1 MRKHKISAFI
11 PAQDVERIIE
21 DCLKSITWVD
31 EIFIVDGFST
41 DNTIEICKRYPN
53 VKIVQHEYENSG
65 AQRMWGMP
73 QVKHDWIFVID
84 SDEIC
89 TPELQNRIEEI
100 LSSDP
105 PQFNGYRVRI
115 KSKLLGKIQNHDH
128 YLGWS
133 GMRLFKKE
141 MIDNYK
147 LKRVH
152 SKMYIDPEGRI
163 TGEGAYIIHEPIRD
177 FTGAIK
183 KMIRYAEWAA
193 QDMFEKGKRARWYH
207 FTIRPL
213 HKFFVLY
220 IIRFGFLDGIRGLI
234 LCTMASFSVF
244 LKYYKLFFLQ
254 MKTES

>member
-1 MRKHKISAFI
+1 MRKHKLSVFI
-11 PAQDVERIIE
+11 PVQNVADIIE
-21 DCLKSITWVD
+21 NTLDSIRWVD
-31 EIFIVDGFST
+31 EIFIVDSFST
-41 DNTIEICKRYPN
+41 DDTVEICRRYPK

-73 QVKHDWIFVID
+73 QVKCDWIFVID

-89 TPELQNRIEEI
+89 TPELRARIDEI
-100 LSSDP
+100 LSSDS
-105 PQFNGYRVRI
+105 PQYDGYRVRI
-115 KSKLLGKIQNHDH
+115 KSKLLGKIQNHEH

-141 MIDNYK
+141 MINKYK
-147 LKRVH
+147 IKRVH
-152 SKMYIDPEGRI
+152 SKMNINPEGKI
-163 TGEGAYIIHEPIRD
+163 IGEGAYIIHEPIRD
-177 FTGAIK
+177 FAGAIK

-193 QDMFEKGKRARWYH
+193 QDMFEKGKRVRWYH

-220 IIRFGFLDGIRGLI
+220 IIRLGFLDGIRGLI

-254 MKTES
+254 MKTEL